1 MHFSPSFQQKLMLKG
16 RWEESMLTI
25 NTDHMNTR
33 LITYLLFLLLPFAGI
48 SCGKKNQQGG
58 RGQMPPVPVTPYVVQ
73 EKQVAYYDVY
83 PARVTAL
90 EDILLKSEVSGYVT
104 GIFFKEGSHVK
115 KGKRLYE
122 IDKRKYQASYDQA
135 QASVEIAR
143 ANLNKAQRDYDRY
156 QELAQRNA
164 IARQTV
170 EDSKTN
176 LENAKTQL
184 KAAKA
189 ELSRSQT
196 DLQYAMV
203 DAPFSGVIGFSEV
216 KKGAYVVAGQT
227 VLNGLSS
234 DDPVGVDIQADAAML
249 PYFREL
255 EKKGG
260 KLPDSTFL
268 LEMDDGSAYPQTG
281 QLGSI
286 DRSVDPNTGTIRVR
300 LIFPNHESLLKTG
313 MTARAKVLN
322 RQSGSQL
329 VVPTKAIQEQMSE
342 YFVYR
347 IGKDTVKQV
356 RVTPGI
362 NLGMNT
368 VVLSGISAGDTIV
381 AEGLKRINDGSKV
394 RIVTGNNEGR
404 KNMKKD

>member
-1 MHFSPSFQQKLMLKG
+1 
-16 RWEESMLTI
+16 MLTI
-25 NTDHMNTR
+25 NSIYMNNR
-33 LITYLLFLLLPFAGI
+33 LITYLLFLLLPFTAI
-48 SCGKKNQQGG
+48 SCGKKNQKGG
-58 RGQMPPVPVTPYVVQ
+58 RGQMPPVPVTPYAVQ
-73 EKQVAYYDVY
+73 KKQVTYYDVY

-90 EDILLKSEVSGYVT
+90 QDILLKSEVSGYVT
-104 GIFFKEGSHVK
+104 GIYFKEGSHVE

-122 IDKRKYQASYDQA
+122 IDKRKYQAAYDQA

-143 ANLNKAQRDYDRY
+143 ANLDKAQRDYNRY

-164 IARQTV
+164 IARQTL

-189 ELSRSQT
+189 ELSRTET
-196 DLQYAMV
+196 DLQYARV
-203 DAPFSGVIGFSEV
+203 DAPFSGVIGFSAV
-216 KKGAYVVAGQT
+216 KEAAYVVAGQT

-234 DDPVGVDIQADAAML
+234 DDPVGVDIQADASML

-255 EKKGG
+255 EKEGHKSA
-260 KLPDSTFL
+260 DSTFL
-268 LEMDDGSAYPQTG
+268 LVMDDGSAYPKTG

-286 DRSVDPNTGTIRVR
+286 DRSVDPSMGTIRIR

-313 MTARAKVLN
+313 MTVRAKVLN

-347 IGKDTVKQV
+347 IGADTVKQV
-356 RVTPGI
+356 RVTPGL

-381 AEGLKRINDGSKV
+381 AEGLKKISNGSKV
-394 RIVTGNNEGR
+394 RIAPGAGDGR